1 MSCSY
6 EKIKVAVVG
15 LGNVGRGA
23 LDAIEAAPDM
33 EIAGIV
39 ERDEVVAGLQA
50 AFPHI
55 PVAGSIEQL
64 TKVDVAVLALPTR
77 SVPEMAKR
85 ILANG
90 ISTVDSFDIHGQD
103 LWRLRCEL
111 DPIAKASGAA
121 SISSAGW
128 DPGTDSLIRAIFAI
142 QAPRGISYTNFG
154 PGMSMGHTVAVKKVA
169 GVKDALA
176 MTLPMGLGQHK
187 RMVYV
192 ELHDGYEI
200 DHVAEAIKQD
210 PYFCHDETHVQAVD
224 DVKELADTG
233 HGVLLERKG
242 IAGKTANQ
250 IFRYEIRVT
259 NPAVTGQ
266 VLVSAARAAKRM
278 PSGAYTML
286 EVPLISYLPGN
297 PQEIIERFV

>member
-1 MSCSY
+1 MTCSY
-6 EKIKVAVVG
+6 DKIRVAVVG

-23 LDAIEAAPDM
+23 LDAIEVAPDM

-39 ERDEVVAGLQA
+39 EREEAIASIQA
-50 AFPHI
+50 AFPQTQ
-55 PVAGSIEQL
+55 VVSSIEQL
-64 TKVDVAVLALPTR
+64 TQVDVAVLAVPTR

-85 ILANG
+85 ILASG
-90 ISTVDSFDIHGQD
+90 ISTVDSFDIHGSD
-103 LWRLRCEL
+103 LWQLRCDL
-111 DPIAKASGAA
+111 DPIAKQAGVA

-154 PGMSMGHTVAVKKVA
+154 PGMSMGHTVAVKKIA
-169 GVKDALA
+169 GVRDALA
-176 MTLPMGLGQHK
+176 MTLPKGLGQHK

-192 ELHDGYEI
+192 ELLDGYCLE
-200 DHVAEAIKQD
+200 DVAQAIKQD
-210 PYFCHDETHVQAVD
+210 AYFCHDETHVQAVD
-224 DVKELADTG
+224 DVRELADTG

-242 IAGKTANQ
+242 IAGRTANQ

-266 VLVSAARAAKRM
+266 VLVSTARAAKRM
-278 PSGAYTML
+278 SAGAYTML
-286 EVPLISYLPGN
+286 EVPLVKYLPGN
-297 PQEIIERFV
+297 LEEIVKRHV